1 MLCFRCNTEMKKGG
15 IGGVLADKCPN
26 CGGIWLDAG
35 ELETIQ
41 SGDGRKERNAL
52 IEEAKSEIV
61 QEKQRLLTT
70 VGLCPKCQKE
80 PLSILHRA
88 GVELDGCSHCGGLF
102 FDKGELEK
110 ILANEKDGGEDS
122 KPLLGFLRKV
132 FGKTE

>member
-1 MLCFRCNTEMKKGG
+1 
-15 IGGVLADKCPN
+15 LADKCPH

-35 ELETIQ
+35 ELEAIQ
-41 SGDGRKERNAL
+41 TGDGKERNEL
-52 IEEAKSEIV
+52 IEEAKSEII
-61 QEKQRLLTT
+61 QEKKRLLTT

-88 GVELDGCSHCGGLF
+88 GVELDGCPHCGGLF

-110 ILANEKDGGEDS
+110 ILANEKGGAGDDS

-132 FGKTE
+132 FGKSG